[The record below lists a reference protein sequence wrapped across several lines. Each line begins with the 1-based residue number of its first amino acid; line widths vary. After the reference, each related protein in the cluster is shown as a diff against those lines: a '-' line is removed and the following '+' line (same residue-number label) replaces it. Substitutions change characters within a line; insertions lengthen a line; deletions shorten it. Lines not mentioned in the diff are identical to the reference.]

1 MGRCVRSGHPVDILR
16 RAYVSSCED
25 TKIQT
30 VVQRAF
36 ILRRTRYRGGPGT
49 ARNARSRLR
58 ASRGRKRLRASIA
71 PPRARYAPRPAT
83 YINNGRE
90 YSESEDTLLLPSESE
105 ALSDAMVVRRPEGV
119 SGSVAMA
126 IRWDRCHGG
135 AAWNIHPPASFPRFP
150 LLPASLPRPSL
161 PSLPSSLPPSL
172 RPPLFLSV
180 SPFSTL
186 GHRSHR
192 SRFSPPYTYVFTR
205 PPSLPSPDHL
215 PHRPCRPFRLFCS
228 QADSLSTEATV
239 AGFGLSSFPSFS
251 DI

>member
-1 MGRCVRSGHPVDILR
+1 MKIRRYNGRTTRFYLTAHAISGWSRNSTKCSLPS
-16 RAYVSSCED
+16 ASVSGEE
-25 TKIQT
+25 
-30 VVQRAF
+30 
-36 ILRRTRYRGGPGT
+36 T
-49 ARNARSRLR
+49 AAC
-58 ASRGRKRLRASIA
+58 IA

-150 LLPASLPRPSL
+150 LLPAFLPRPSL
-161 PSLPSSLPPSL
+161 PSLSPPSL
-172 RPPLFLSV
+172 SLSLLLFLPPPPLPPL
-180 SPFSTL
+180 SPFAF
-186 GHRSHR
+186 
-192 SRFSPPYTYVFTR
+192 FSPVYIR
-205 PPSLPSPDHL
+205 IHSSALPAIPDHL

-228 QADSLSTEATV
+228 QADSLSTEAMV
-239 AGFGLSSFPSFS
+239 AGFSLSSFPSFF